1 MTRLRSEWKRTLW
14 GLVGLLLITGGGAA
28 IWVHHVWSHSDRLLE
43 QAVRANLDRL
53 TPGINVEFSS
63 CRFDLLRRV
72 RFDDV
77 ELTTVDGQ
85 TLASV
90 PRVIVSI
97 DREALARRQQLLIQ
111 KVTLHEPR
119 LRLARDIRGGWNW
132 QDLAPEQSG
141 RTMFPEWTID
151 RGQIEIALDAD
162 SPQVRSLTTLVLAPL
177 RPIANF
183 ALCAPSPPSSHPLAT
198 RA

>member
-1 MTRLRSEWKRTLW
+1 MTRLRTEWKRTLW

-28 IWVHHVWSHSDRLLE
+28 IWVHHVWSHSDLLLE

-85 TLASV
+85 PLASV

-111 KVTLHEPR
+111 KVTLHEP
-119 LRLARDIRGGWNW
+119 L
-132 QDLAPEQSG
+132 
-141 RTMFPEWTID
+141 
-151 RGQIEIALDAD
+151 
-162 SPQVRSLTTLVLAPL
+162 SL
-177 RPIANF
+177 I
-183 ALCAPSPPSSHPLAT
+183 HI
-198 RA
+198 

>member
-1 MTRLRSEWKRTLW
+1 MTRLRTEWKRTLW

-85 TLASV
+85 PLASV

-111 KVTLHEPR
+111 KVTLHEP
-119 LRLARDIRGGWNW
+119 L
-132 QDLAPEQSG
+132 
-141 RTMFPEWTID
+141 
-151 RGQIEIALDAD
+151 
-162 SPQVRSLTTLVLAPL
+162 SL
-177 RPIANF
+177 I
-183 ALCAPSPPSSHPLAT
+183 HI
-198 RA
+198 

>member
-1 MTRLRSEWKRTLW
+1 MTRLRNEWKRTLW
-14 GLVGLLLITGGGAA
+14 GLVGLLLITGSGAA

-85 TLASV
+85 PLASV

-132 QDLAPEQSG
+132 QDLAPEQNG

-151 RGQIEIALDAD
+151 RGQIEIALDL
-162 SPQVRSLTTLVLAPL
+162 SL
-177 RPIANF
+177 I
-183 ALCAPSPPSSHPLAT
+183 HI
-198 RA
+198 